1 MNKTF
6 GAAIPD
12 DSAQKIILYLE
23 AQYTV
28 ENRRP

>member
-12 DSAQKIILYLE
+12 DSRQKIILYLK
-23 AQYTV
+23 AHYTV
-28 ENRRP
+28 ENRTP